1 MVGIMTPLGTLLLRL
16 QEAQNILGDAVAK
29 LTEEPNRSADSDAMV
44 RRLMGLILD
53 MQQIESSARELERSA
68 NDRSQRN

>member
-1 MVGIMTPLGTLLLRL
+1 MTPLGTLLLRL

>member
-1 MVGIMTPLGTLLLRL
+1 MTPLGTLLLRL

-29 LTEEPNRSADSDAMV
+29 FTEDPNHSEYSDAIV
-44 RRLMGLILD
+44 RRLMGLILE

-68 NDRSQRN
+68 NGRSQRN